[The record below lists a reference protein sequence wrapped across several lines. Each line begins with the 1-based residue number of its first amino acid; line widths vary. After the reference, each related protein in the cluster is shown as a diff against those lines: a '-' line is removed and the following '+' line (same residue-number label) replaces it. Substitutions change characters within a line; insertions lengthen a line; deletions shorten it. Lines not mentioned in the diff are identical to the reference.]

1 MGEVGKSPHVQS
13 RAQALAIA
21 YSKQRQGHWRGGPVY
36 YAGGGIVEHDLDPE
50 LPSRQEDARLVPMI
64 TYPPA
69 YLETIERLL
78 ANQRRRLQAPQG
90 YLDYPIP
97 LRRFWWGGWV

>member
-1 MGEVGKSPHVQS
+1 
-13 RAQALAIA
+13 L
-21 YSKQRQGHWRGGPVY
+21 
-36 YAGGGIVEHDLDPE
+36 
-50 LPSRQEDARLVPMI
+50 I